1 MDSKICVQKSYVDFL
16 VSGGISIQIWNIVVQ
31 KWFRKT
37 AFCRFDIVPI
47 NFGYRASHF
56 PMEILYDYNNYN
68 NNLIEVVVIVVHHC
82 YEAYVNGG
90 LIAFLINTKMF
101 ELTSSSTSALE
112 HFQNAKN
119 TLVLQSIPFRD

>member
-1 MDSKICVQKSYVDFL
+1 
-16 VSGGISIQIWNIVVQ
+16 
-31 KWFRKT
+31 
-37 AFCRFDIVPI
+37 
-47 NFGYRASHF
+47 
-56 PMEILYDYNNYN
+56 MEILYDYNNYN

-82 YEAYVNGG
+82 YVAYVNGG